1 VLALAAGIAFRTGPT
16 VWQQQSVPNAQKPLG
31 ENAAAPAPA
40 AAANTVTKQRAEAD
54 ALKDQAAPQNVAP
67 PATRGDA
74 VPAAPPAYV
83 TPAEPETRAPLH
95 KMEPAVRR
103 ADAPAPQAFP
113 KRAAQQQ
120 EKEPAEAGAA
130 AGASA
135 AMQQSGALGD
145 LDTQPHD
152 RARDESLQATPERPE
167 VKAREE
173 KTATPVPM
181 PVQAPPPPPMR
192 EQPAPQS
199 AATDATAEST
209 MAAPAAKTLQSAPR
223 STDPNARLYPEH
235 WLENIRVMLR
245 EDKREKAIRSL
256 AEFRRLYPNYHL
268 PDDLRDLK

>member
-1 VLALAAGIAFRTGPT
+1 
-16 VWQQQSVPNAQKPLG
+16 
-31 ENAAAPAPA
+31 
-40 AAANTVTKQRAEAD
+40 
-54 ALKDQAAPQNVAP
+54 
-67 PATRGDA
+67 
-74 VPAAPPAYV
+74 
-83 TPAEPETRAPLH
+83 
-95 KMEPAVRR
+95 
-103 ADAPAPQAFP
+103 
-113 KRAAQQQ
+113 
-120 EKEPAEAGAA
+120 
-130 AGASA
+130 
-135 AMQQSGALGD
+135 
-145 LDTQPHD
+145 
-152 RARDESLQATPERPE
+152 

-173 KTATPVPM
+173 KTATPVPVPM